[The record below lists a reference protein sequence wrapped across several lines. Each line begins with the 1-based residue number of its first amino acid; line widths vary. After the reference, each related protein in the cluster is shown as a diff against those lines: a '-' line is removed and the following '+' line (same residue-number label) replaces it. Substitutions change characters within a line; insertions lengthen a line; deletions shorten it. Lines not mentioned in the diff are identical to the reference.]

1 MLMFTLATSCLTTSD
16 LPWFIELT
24 FQVPMQYCFLQHWT
38 FTTRHVHSWAS
49 FLLWLNF
56 FILSG
61 TISPLFPS
69 SILDTYQPGGLIF
82 QFHISLPFHTVYE
95 IRRCLLLGRKD
106 MTNLDS
112 ILKSRDITLLTKV
125 HVVKAMVSLVVMY
138 GCDSWTIKKAECQR
152 IDAFELWCWR
162 RRDSWESWESL
173 VLQGDQTSQS

>member
-1 MLMFTLATSCLTTSD
+1 
-16 LPWFIELT
+16 
-24 FQVPMQYCFLQHWT
+24 MQYCSLQHWT

-162 RRDSWESWESL
+162 RRDS
-173 VLQGDQTSQS
+173 